1 MIMRKYFLMLG
12 RNKATVVYGCLWV
25 WLAPDD
31 LSHHLL
37 WLVHNRALWT
47 WWFKAKHGYYPHS
60 FSGSGVWARLPW
72 SRCSVSH
79 KAEMRAL
86 ARLCFPSEALTENVD
101 WCLQNLLNPV
111 YSVRTSL
118 LTGRAFQAL
127 QTAYILL
134 PALLSMGSLP
144 NSAFKLWREPHSL
157 LYAKPAVWIKNSTGE
172 SAIPY
177 PIDISKAGGPPILQG
192 LLHTDVTPGTIT
204 YRHSLPALSAEYICH
219 SMPAIILFKF
229 GCVLELKGLVV
240 NEAVFTMWFGKV
252 KFLHYTKWAIRC
264 WFGCFCVSKWWM
276 PSHA

>member
-47 WWFKAKHGYYPHS
+47 WWFKAKHVYYPHS

-72 SRCSVSH
+72 SLCSVSH

-86 ARLCFPSEALTENVD
+86 ARLCFPSEALPGNVD
-101 WCLQNLLNPV
+101 WGFQDLLNPV

-127 QTAYILL
+127 QTAYSCFLL
-134 PALLSMGSLP
+134 FSLWIVCQTVLSNCEENL
-144 NSAFKLWREPHSL
+144 
-157 LYAKPAVWIKNSTGE
+157 T
-172 SAIPY
+172 
-177 PIDISKAGGPPILQG
+177 
-192 LLHTDVTPGTIT
+192 
-204 YRHSLPALSAEYICH
+204 LS
-219 SMPAIILFKF
+219 
-229 GCVLELKGLVV
+229 
-240 NEAVFTMWFGKV
+240 
-252 KFLHYTKWAIRC
+252 YTQSQQC
-264 WFGCFCVSKWWM
+264 G
-276 PSHA
+276 